1 MGARR
6 SDALPARA
14 LGRLSIDA
22 NPRRAASLVR
32 SLAGRFSEHG
42 LFVYTSAISFR
53 ALVALVP
60 LILLALG
67 LLGALGQ
74 QHVWNQT
81 LAPAIRDRVTP
92 PVYSGINASVE
103 KILTSGT
110 AALIAFASVLLFWY
124 VAAAITVVM
133 SALNHIHEVEERR
146 PLRRR
151 IATAAVLAIAVAV
164 SIIGAILLVVLL
176 GQIDAGG
183 VAGAFVAVVKWL
195 GAVFLLGLAVGLL
208 VRFAPAERPEARWA
222 SAGSITIVAGWVI
235 TTLAFRWWV
244 TGVANFKTATG
255 QLTFFLLLTGYVF
268 AVCLVFL
275 LGVELDELA
284 RKEAKGKR

>member
-14 LGRLSIDA
+14 LDRLSIDLS
-22 NPRRAASLVR
+22 PRRAGRLVR

-42 LFVYTSAISFR
+42 LLVYTSAISFR

-60 LILLALG
+60 LSLLALG
-67 LLGALGQ
+67 MLGALGQ
-74 QHVWNQT
+74 QDVWHHT
-81 LAPAIRDRVTP
+81 LAPAIRDRFTP

-110 AALIAFASVLLFWY
+110 AGLIAFATILLLWY
-124 VAAAITVVM
+124 AAAAISVVM
-133 SALNHIHEVEERR
+133 SALNRIHEVEERR
-146 PLRRR
+146 PTRRR
-151 IATAAVLAIAVAV
+151 VATTAALAVGVAAC
-164 SIIGAILLVVLL
+164 IISAILVVVLL
-176 GQIDAGG
+176 GQVSAGG
-183 VAGAFVAVVKWL
+183 VAGALLAVVKWV

-222 SAGSITIVAGWVI
+222 SAGSITIVVGWVI

-284 RKEAKGKR
+284 RKEAKR